1 MSIRDYMSQQEEQK
15 NTTTQATNNTESS
28 GQIVDTNP
36 PTNGVVSTE
45 VLPNDDVVA
54 PPPIGSVPYAQRH
67 RESRQSGIPTGQGL
81 SVQEMYDYLSGSSY
95 EDPEKEKKRKKR
107 EYTNKVI
114 AAIGDGLGAI
124 SNMVTTSA
132 GADNMH
138 DPKNDILP
146 AMQARYET
154 LNQQREAKKQAWLS
168 GKLKAR
174 QMDMDEAYKQ
184 SQSAKNKAQENYYI
198 RQNQKMDDEQENK
211 IEELENA
218 KKKIDAEINAKQA
231 QIDQAKADAEEKKRY
246 HDELLELQR
255 EKNRLQAEANRIRS
269 YAATTGRIR
278 AEKYEGGSGG
288 TKKGTTPTITVS
300 EQYVGTGAN
309 RRKIGETVTT
319 KKPAQPTSGGGNQKR
334 KYTGKSMTKKK
345 K

>member
-1 MSIRDYMSQQEEQK
+1 MSIRDYMSQQEEA
-15 NTTTQATNNTESS
+15 NTQPTFSTESS
-28 GQIVDTNP
+28 GEIVDSTE
-36 PTNGVVSTE
+36 PTNGVVRAE
-45 VLPNDDVVA
+45 ALPNDDVVA

-67 RESRQSGIPTGQGL
+67 RQDRQNGVPTGREL
-81 SVQEMYDYLSGSSY
+81 SNQEMYEYLLGSSY
-95 EDPEKEKKRKKR
+95 DDPEKEKKRKKR
-107 EYTNKVI
+107 EYTNKMI

-138 DPKNDILP
+138 DSKNDILP
-146 AMQARYET
+146 AMQARYDT
-154 LNQQREAKKQAWLS
+154 LNQQREAKKQAWIS
-168 GKLKAR
+168 GKMKAR

-198 RQNQKMDDEQENK
+198 RQNQKMDDEQDNK
-211 IEELENA
+211 LVELENA

-231 QIDQAKADAEEKKRY
+231 QIDQAKADAEERKRY

-269 YAATTGRIR
+269 YVATTGRIR
-278 AEKYEGGSGG
+278 AEKSQGGSGR
-288 TKKGTTPTITVS
+288 TKKGVTPTVTIT
-300 EQYVGTGAN
+300 EQYVGTGDN

-319 KKPAQPTSGGGNQKR
+319 KKPVQQTQSGGGNKAK

-345 K
+345 R